1 MRSLSLLPAEQP
13 SVDQPASGDATAD
26 PGTVTEPIVSDDG
39 GTVVDQPVVV
49 DESVYP
55 VITEDPVIEPAP
67 PAPRTV
73 PVNPI
78 QYDQPILIGQ

>member
-1 MRSLSLLPAEQP
+1 MIQ
-13 SVDQPASGDATAD
+13 
-26 PGTVTEPIVSDDG
+26 TEKRRLVG
-39 GTVVDQPVVV
+39 CV

-67 PAPRTV
+67 ADSPFV
-73 PVNPI
+73 PVNPN